1 MAPKNRAF
9 ERSQD
14 ASFINGA
21 SCSFLDKTEF
31 DLADAPNFEREAARK
46 SANSF
51 RLVLASR
58 SPRRRALLESAG
70 YRFAALPSED
80 GVEERAEEG
89 ELRDAD
95 PVSFVATLAY
105 LKAQNVVERLTA
117 PKDGA
122 RREIATQFA
131 NDDEQT
137 PIVVVSCD
145 SVAVCHGEILGKPDD
160 RADAERMLRKLSGSK
175 HAVHTGLTVWKID
188 ANSRADDLVVR
199 RVETSVLQMEP
210 LSDERLFAYL
220 ESGLW
225 EGKAGAFGYQDGND
239 WLQLLTG
246 TASNVVGLPT
256 EALAFV
262 LTRIVP

>member
-1 MAPKNRAF
+1 M
-9 ERSQD
+9 
-14 ASFINGA
+14 
-21 SCSFLDKTEF
+21 
-31 DLADAPNFEREAARK
+31 
-46 SANSF
+46 
-51 RLVLASR
+51 LASR
-58 SPRRRALLESAG
+58 SPRRRGLLESAG
-70 YRFAALPSED
+70 YRFAVLPSED
-80 GVEERAEEG
+80 GVEERAEKG

-95 PVSFVATLAY
+95 PISFVATLAY

-117 PKDGA
+117 PSDDA
-122 RREIATQFA
+122 RRDIAAQLS
-131 NDDEQT
+131 DVDERA

-145 SVAVCHGEILGKPDD
+145 SVAVCRGEILGKPDG

-175 HAVHTGLTVWKID
+175 HAVHTGLTVWKIG
-188 ANSRADDLVVR
+188 ANSRDDDLVAR

-239 WLQLLTG
+239 WLRLLTG

-256 EALAFV
+256 ETLAFV

>member
-1 MAPKNRAF
+1 MAPESNSSNTY
-9 ERSQD
+9 SQD
-14 ASFINGA
+14 ASFLSGA
-21 SCSFLDKTEF
+21 SCSFIDKAEF
-31 DLADAPNFEREAARK
+31 DLAAAPRFEQEAARK
-46 SANSF
+46 SENSF

-58 SPRRRALLESAG
+58 SPRRRSLLESAG
-70 YRFAALPSED
+70 YRFAVLPSED
-80 GVEERAEEG
+80 GVEEQAERG

-105 LKAQNVVERLTA
+105 LKARNVVERLTA
-117 PKDGA
+117 EESDA
-122 RREIATQFA
+122 RREIASQLT
-131 NDDEQT
+131 DVDELT

-145 SVAVCHGEILGKPDD
+145 SVAVCGGEILGKPDD

-175 HAVHTGLTVWKID
+175 HAVHTGLTVWKI
-188 ANSRADDLVVR
+188 APGDDLPVR
-199 RVETSVLQMEP
+199 RVETSILQMEP

-239 WLQLLTG
+239 WLKLLEG
-246 TASNVVGLPT
+246 TASNVVGLPM

-262 LTRIVP
+262 LTQIVS